1 MIFTIFY
8 LVYFSFLIHH
18 FKFYAISDEYTA
30 KIIKNAIDTYI
41 YSKKNAPTAYKLS
54 FKIGR
59 PPQKTIRAHRIPRH
73 ALRYQSLS
81 C

>member
-1 MIFTIFY
+1 MIFTLFY
-8 LVYFSFLIHH
+8 LVYFSPLIHH

-41 YSKKNAPTAYKLS
+41 YSKKITSKAYKLS

-59 PPQKTIRAHRIPRH
+59 PPHRK
-73 ALRYQSLS
+73 QSGRTEFLGTP
-81 C
+81 